1 MESSCPPSIL
11 EPKIALPCM
20 LGKFLC
26 AAGWLSYLKWD
37 GCHSGVTY
45 ETFTGNLW
53 GFFLFPYLL
62 RVTQPSWSILV
73 WQFIKSFQM
82 AHISWFA
89 FLLSAEDVASER
101 GHSVRLQSVPGV
113 GSRLAGL
120 AAGDPR
126 YLVLSIKRRKGLPLM
141 FKWGWVLSIPLQL
154 CKKEFSATLLEN
166 NSQLLHS

>member
-1 MESSCPPSIL
+1 MESSFFPL
-11 EPKIALPCM
+11 H
-20 LGKFLC
+20 LGAKNCTAVYAWKVSLC
-26 AAGWLSYLKWD
+26 SRLLSYLKWD

-53 GFFLFPYLL
+53 GFFLFLYLL
-62 RVTQPSWSILV
+62 RVTQPSWSIVV
-73 WQFIKSFQM
+73 WQLIKSFQT

-113 GSRLAGL
+113 GSRLTGL

-126 YLVLSIKRRKGLPLM
+126 YLLRRPQ
-141 FKWGWVLSIPLQL
+141 V
-154 CKKEFSATLLEN
+154 FSAVHQAEERTTSHVQMGLGVV
-166 NSQLLHS
+166 NSFVAV